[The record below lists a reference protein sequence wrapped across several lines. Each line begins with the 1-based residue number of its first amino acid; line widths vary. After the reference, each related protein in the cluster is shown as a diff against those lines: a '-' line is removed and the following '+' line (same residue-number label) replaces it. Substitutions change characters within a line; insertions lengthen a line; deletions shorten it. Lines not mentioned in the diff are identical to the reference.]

1 MTKADRSAPT
11 VVSPDRY
18 QIAYQRIPGSHCFYS
33 TIAGV
38 LAYYQWGTVSEALVM
53 VCSGGLTFK
62 FSEHIRPGDVIPYFE
77 LPGSQISEQQLQEF
91 LGVEL
96 SWHEEHDP
104 ITAWEKTKANLRQ
117 DKLQVV
123 AADTYYLPFYERHYL
138 KHHAYHLVT
147 VTGYDPEQ
155 AYVSDMLYEGPIKIE
170 DLQKARSSHRN
181 TVLDIRFVAQPAL
194 SAARL
199 RTALAQGLAAYAP
212 SSEQPASRQ
221 TIAHGQA
228 FMQALQHWVPALQ
241 QEPIVLSVFMN
252 QLYFQII
259 EQVVAPRRLFAASLN
274 DVDALPELDAIREVM
289 QQFGP
294 IADRWTAGLNVLLKG
309 FVYTKGE
316 PSAVLSRAFAHVEA
330 AINDEAEAIDRL
342 GALVQ
347 AVA

>member
-1 MTKADRSAPT
+1 MTNADCSPT
-11 VVSPDRY
+11 TIASPDRY
-18 QIAYQRIPGSHCFYS
+18 QIAYQRIPGTQCFYS

-53 VCSGGLTFK
+53 VCSGGLAFN
-62 FSEHIRPGDVIPYFE
+62 FSEHIRPGDVIPYFDV
-77 LPGSQISEQQLQEF
+77 LGSQISEQQLQEF

-104 ITAWEKTKANLRQ
+104 VVAWEKTKANLRQ

-147 VTGYDPEQ
+147 VTGYDPQQ

-170 DLQKARSSHRN
+170 DLQKARISHRN
-181 TVLDIRFVAQPAL
+181 TVLEIHFVAQPAL

-199 RTALAQGLAAYAP
+199 RAALAQGLAAYAP
-212 SSEQPASRQ
+212 ISEQPASPQ
-221 TIAHGQA
+221 TLALGQA
-228 FMQALQHWVPALQ
+228 FMQSLQRWVLALQH
-241 QEPIVLSVFMN
+241 EPIVLSVFIN

-274 DVDALPELDAIREVM
+274 DLDAMPELAAIREVM
-289 QQFGP
+289 RRFGP
-294 IADRWTAGLNVLLKG
+294 IADRWTAGLNVMLKG
-309 FVYTKGE
+309 CVYSKGD
-316 PSAVLSRAFAHVEA
+316 PSAVLSRAFAHLEA
-330 AINDEAEAIDRL
+330 AINDEAEAIERL
-342 GALVQ
+342 GELLQSAT
-347 AVA
+347 